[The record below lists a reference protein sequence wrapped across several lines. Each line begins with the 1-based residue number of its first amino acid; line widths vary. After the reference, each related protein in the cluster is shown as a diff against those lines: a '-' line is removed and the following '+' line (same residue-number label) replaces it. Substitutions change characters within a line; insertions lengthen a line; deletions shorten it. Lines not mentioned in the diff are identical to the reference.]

1 MALGAILFDLDGT
14 LLDTAADFVVC
25 LNLLRARYELPP
37 MTETMLRPRVSDGA
51 GAMLERAFSGT
62 GKSFDQGA
70 LLAEFLDLYEAN
82 VASQS
87 RLFPGLEGTLSW
99 LQQSRIP
106 WGIVTNKPVRF
117 TAPLLQAL
125 NLAAGCAVLVC
136 PDDVRERKPHPESL
150 LLAARRLGIEPAQ
163 IAYVGDHPRDIE
175 AGRRAGMTT
184 VAAGW
189 GYIPHP
195 SAMNGW
201 EADYQLLDSRDL
213 QPLLTHLCPL

>member
-25 LNLLRARYELPP
+25 LNLLRARYQLPS
-37 MTETMLRPRVSDGA
+37 MTETVLRPSISDGA
-51 GAMLERAFSGT
+51 SAMLEAAFPGT
-62 GKSFDQGA
+62 MKTIGREE

-82 VASQS
+82 LASQS
-87 RLFPGLEGTLSW
+87 RLFPGIQGTLSQ

-106 WGIVTNKPVRF
+106 WGVVTNKPVRF
-117 TAPLLQAL
+117 TGPLLQAL
-125 NLAAGCAVLVC
+125 NLTAACAVLVC

-175 AGRRAGMTT
+175 AGRRARMTT

-189 GYIPHP
+189 GYIPDPHAIG
-195 SAMNGW
+195 SWG
-201 EADYQLLDSRDL
+201 ADYQLLDSQEL
-213 QPLLTHLCPL
+213 QPLLTRLCPL